1 MANTSFTRD
10 EVILTLDTLYSAG
23 EESLTK
29 NNPRI
34 NALCRLLQEL
44 PIHPA
49 EKRPPNFRNTV
60 GVSDQIRSFR
70 EQAYGEGRPRWGV
83 GKIFFEVDKEYENRH
98 DELHAVAEAIRR
110 NRAYFQSCTFG
121 QSEESAGF
129 PEGALLSHLH
139 RTVELRY
146 SAKLERDSRCSICR
160 LCLEGAY
167 QGCEDFLELHLL
179 VPGVDLDAGHEYG
192 RKDFITVCPNC
203 HAALHRY
210 RPWLNRENAT
220 EILR

>member
-1 MANTSFTRD
+1 MANASFTRD

-23 EESLTK
+23 DETLTK

-34 NALCRLLQEL
+34 NALCQLLQKL

-49 EKRPPNFRNTV
+49 DKRPANFRNTV

-70 EQAYGEGRPRWGV
+70 EQVYGEGRPRWGV
-83 GKIFFEVDKEYENRH
+83 GKIFFEVATEFENRH

-110 NRAYFQSCTFG
+110 NQVFFQSCTFG
-121 QSEESAGF
+121 QSEEITGF

-139 RTVELRY
+139 RTVELRD
-146 SAKLERDSRCSICR
+146 SAKLEKDSRCSICR
-160 LCLEGAY
+160 LSLTGAY
-167 QGCEDFLELHLL
+167 QGCKDFLELHLL
-179 VPGVDLDAGHEYG
+179 VPVVDLDASREYG
-192 RKDFITVCPNC
+192 QKDFITVCPNC

-210 RPWLNRENAT
+210 RPWLTRDRVA